1 MRTLYQKLLDSGE
14 CLRVPLKAEA
24 SIYKAYALLKL
35 TTTLKLHWQVEC
47 KGSRNNLWCRAEPNV
62 LTVQFTWIVCIS
74 SESIMHTY
82 RWALRKWIATIDM
95 VEYYNRGHRADSF
108 RPIDVL
114 ELNELRARNRT
125 FNGAYRRTALAT
137 LGYAL
142 TALRLF
148 DSRFLRSKFVIL
160 SSWLLPWWP
169 LSSFHHPK
177 HWTVGI
183 LYLVLSI
190 LLFALGY
197 IRARHSRHD
206 FSDRSKTSALY
217 DQALPTVGQEDRRE
231 YGRPFITA
239 GRDVVAVGALVMVVE
254 ILLLAFVLQMW
265 LLSVRQQSHT
275 LDMVRWL
282 TLLAPSNLICIVG
295 MLLKCYS

>member
-1 MRTLYQKLLDSGE
+1 
-14 CLRVPLKAEA
+14 
-24 SIYKAYALLKL
+24 
-35 TTTLKLHWQVEC
+35 
-47 KGSRNNLWCRAEPNV
+47 
-62 LTVQFTWIVCIS
+62 
-74 SESIMHTY
+74 
-82 RWALRKWIATIDM
+82 M
-95 VEYYNRGHRADSF
+95 VEYDNRGHRADSF

-148 DSRFLRSKFVIL
+148 DSRFLRSQFVIL
-160 SSWLLPWWP
+160 LSLTSSMMTIILLP
-169 LSSFHHPK
+169 HPK
-177 HWTVGI
+177 HRTVGI

-197 IRARHSRHD
+197 IRARHSQHD

-254 ILLLAFVLQMW
+254 ILLLAFVLQM
-265 LLSVRQQSHT
+265 
-275 LDMVRWL
+275 
-282 TLLAPSNLICIVG
+282 
-295 MLLKCYS
+295 